1 MSFSYFDQG
10 GFSTIAVKDPKMKML
25 EIFDKVIKRRQ
36 LHKGPL
42 TGICTHDKQFF
53 SNTLVIYNIKT
64 FSWREKICPEYQLIL
79 TSRWTLKTVMNFC

>member
-36 LHKGPL
+36 MHKGPL
-42 TGICTHDKQFF
+42 TGICSHVQQYF
-53 SNTLVIYNIKT
+53 SLSCCLSRLSIGEERLAWNT
-64 FSWREKICPEYQLIL
+64 S
-79 TSRWTLKTVMNFC
+79 